1 LVTVVGWFSCD
12 HLAPVHEGD
21 TLYSSIEI
29 ESAEALGAGGLVGL
43 RSRVYSALGQQVLD
57 WRFLAVLA

>member
-1 LVTVVGWFSCD
+1 
-12 HLAPVHEGD
+12 VHEGD
-21 TLYSSIEI
+21 TLHSSIEI

-43 RSRVYSALGQQVLD
+43 RSRVYSAPGQQVLD